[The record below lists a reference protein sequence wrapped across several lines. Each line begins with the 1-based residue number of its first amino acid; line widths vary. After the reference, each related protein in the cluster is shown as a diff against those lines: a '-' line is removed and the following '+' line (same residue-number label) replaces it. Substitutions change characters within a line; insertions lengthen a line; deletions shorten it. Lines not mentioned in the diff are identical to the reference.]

1 MAGDGQ
7 RGGELVKSEFKGT
20 YPGGIGHVTTVSCTT
35 HTLTHLQPSQL
46 HENISHHGALEL
58 KRKGIEL
65 CIVWSWSH
73 QCATRTHGEKRVAK
87 LTFCSER
94 GTPFSVLNF
103 RKKCPIEVLVWG
115 VWVVVIVV
123 LVGGS
128 EFFGVVV
135 VSGSGLSG

>member
-1 MAGDGQ
+1 M
-7 RGGELVKSEFKGT
+7 
-20 YPGGIGHVTTVSCTT
+20 TTMSCTT

-58 KRKGIEL
+58 KRKRIES
-65 CIVWSWSH
+65 CIVWSRSH

-87 LTFCSER
+87 LTFCSGR